1 MGENLST
8 YIDLNFTSAITSIT
22 THMGDVVDMIKD
34 EPLFLLPIGFAFMG
48 AVIGLAKGL
57 FAFARRRGR

>member
-22 THMGDVVDMIKD
+22 THMGDVVDMIKA

-57 FAFARRRGR
+57 FRYGRRRGR